1 MNKLEKAQK
10 NLETKDINTVIQNG
24 TLYVVVG
31 SVEMELA
38 VFEIEFN
45 AKEYDERILEEEEE
59 DKENLKKK
67 DDIEKTLINL
77 FTRIPIDIPENFED
91 IVQFCYED
99 VCETADKDNWCD
111 GDVAIAFRRWIER

>member
-45 AKEYDERILEEEEE
+45 AKEYDERILEEE